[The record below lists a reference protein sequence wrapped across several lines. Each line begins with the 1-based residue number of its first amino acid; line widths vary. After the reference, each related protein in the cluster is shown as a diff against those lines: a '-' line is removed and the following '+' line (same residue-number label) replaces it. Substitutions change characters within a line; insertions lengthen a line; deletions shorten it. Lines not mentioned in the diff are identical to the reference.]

1 MTELDIVETK
11 IARNE
16 QLSKVTSVLGGIG
29 LAGLYFWWQY
39 VFNHWIATYTW
50 MIPFVIGFA
59 IPRLVFTL
67 REHRLDQERRRLLDL
82 PTEPPALPEARA
94 VHVPAPAP
102 VAGPE
107 IVMPGSGEGDPT
119 FLK

>member
-1 MTELDIVETK
+1 MTELEIVENR
-11 IARNE
+11 ISRNE
-16 QLSKVTSVLGGIG
+16 QLSKATSWLCGIG
-29 LAGLYFWWQY
+29 LAGVYFWWQY

-50 MIPFVIGFA
+50 MIPFAIGFG

-94 VHVPAPAP
+94 LQLPEPAPIAP
-102 VAGPE
+102 PE
-107 IVMPGSGEGDPT
+107 IMMPGSGAQDPT